1 MRPWWKLGAIAVGA
15 AVLAVG
21 AGPLLARREAAPSGQ
36 AAAEGSD
43 EQAAEIARLKDE
55 IERLKGLVPDQA
67 HVMKDVA
74 YHFSNLWFAGQAH
87 NWPLA
92 RFYLDETR
100 SHLRWAVRIRP
111 TRRTAAGDVDLGGIL
126 DGLDR
131 SLLMRIRQGI
141 EDQDVAAFAKAYTD
155 TLAGCMACHLA
166 AEKPYLRLRV
176 PEAPEGRLI
185 EFSPTAPGR

>member
-1 MRPWWKLGAIAVGA
+1 MNPWETLRAIAMGA
-15 AVLAVG
+15 VMLALSG
-21 AGPLLARREAAPSGQ
+21 GPLLAGGVAAPSGL
-36 AAAEGSD
+36 AAAEEAG
-43 EQAAEIARLKDE
+43 EPAAEIARLKDE
-55 IERLKGLVPDQA
+55 VERLKGLLPDQA
-67 HVMKDVA
+67 HAMKDVA

-111 TRRTAAGDVDLGGIL
+111 TRRTAAGDLDLGSIL

-131 SLLMRIRQGI
+131 SLLTRLRKGI
-141 EDQDVAAFAKAYTD
+141 EDQDLAAFAKAYTD

-176 PEAPEGRLI
+176 PEAPEARLI
-185 EFSPTAPGR
+185 EFSATVPGR